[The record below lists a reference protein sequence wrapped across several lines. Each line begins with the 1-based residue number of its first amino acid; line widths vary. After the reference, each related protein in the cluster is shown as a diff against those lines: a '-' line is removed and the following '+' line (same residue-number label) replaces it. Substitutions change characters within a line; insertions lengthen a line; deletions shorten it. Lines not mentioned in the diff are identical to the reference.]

1 MGSLTSLVFFKLQF
15 FTFITIYIQEKRQ
28 PSFLRSL
35 VHYYIGFDQKK
46 KKQIK
51 CQLDKDNLQRFKRS
65 LFRITQSRSILML
78 YEELPPRMH
87 LPSNLDMN
95 MFVYVRAH
103 IVPIAQ
109 PLI

>member
-1 MGSLTSLVFFKLQF
+1 MGSLTSFVFFKLQF
-15 FTFITIYIQEKRQ
+15 FAFVTIYIQEKRQ

-35 VHYYIGFDQKK
+35 VHYYIRFDRKK
-46 KKQIK
+46 TNKIK

-65 LFRITQSRSILML
+65 LFRITQSRSILMF
-78 YEELPPRMH
+78 YEELPLRMH
-87 LPSNLDMN
+87 LSSNLDMN
-95 MFVYVRAH
+95 MFVHVRAH